1 MVRGVRQSVFW
12 GAAVAWAIIA
22 GAASAAAQAGHWIGD
37 WQQLDSNAGQCR
49 SCRVAITGDGRTL
62 TVTANNGWT
71 ARVAAGIEHGLAAAR
86 GEGKWDGARTKALAD
101 ATFHIHLVER
111 GMRLHMAMR
120 VATSGRMR
128 VIRAVF
134 GRAWVG
140 A

>member
-1 MVRGVRQSVFW
+1 MVRVVRRAALW
-12 GAAVAWAIIA
+12 GGAVVWAIIA
-22 GAASAAAQAGHWIGD
+22 GAAPAAAQAGHWIGD
-37 WQQLDSNAGQCR
+37 WQQLESNAGQCR

-71 ARVAAGIEHGLAAAR
+71 ARVAAGVEHGLAAAR
-86 GEGKWDGARTKALAD
+86 GEGKWDGARTGTLAD
-101 ATFHIHLVER
+101 APFHIHLVER
-111 GMRLHMAMR
+111 GMRLHMTMR

-134 GRAWVG
+134 GRTWVG